1 MGGSFWN
8 GELDTPLQTMCIL
21 HVNSSNRIICSIHDL
36 NFIMADK
43 KNVRASL
50 FWVLR
55 KKETFACTIFSK
67 ICYVTC
73 AINRADKLICLC
85 ACLPAWTW
93 LHESHWQACYHLR
106 AMNLFTNCLILQLIC
121 FTSHISAF
129 YCPSYC
135 SNWIFK
141 GTKNSAFV
149 FKTFLFFRLNL
160 LLVPWIIYSV

>member
-1 MGGSFWN
+1 MILILLW
-8 GELDTPLQTMCIL
+8 QTKKCKGKSLLSPQKKRNFCL
-21 HVNSSNRIICSIHDL
+21 HNFQQNLLCYLCDQSCWQIDL
-36 NFIMADK
+36 P
-43 KNVRASL
+43 
-50 FWVLR
+50 
-55 KKETFACTIFSK
+55 
-67 ICYVTC
+67 
-73 AINRADKLICLC
+73 

-160 LLVPWIIYSV
+160 LLVPWIIYSI